1 MLGRAAGLSPTSS
14 GVHSTPILVA
24 VDGTLDGIA
33 ALARASDAAVVVARN
48 QGLKGGPA
56 MGGSA
61 SAILFALDAAGLAKT
76 TAFVTDGQLSGL
88 CLKGLT
94 VAEVAPEAAT
104 GGPIGKVRDGEII
117 RISVENRSID
127 LDVPAEELA
136 ARAGPGY
143 VNAATG
149 YLATF
154 RQDVQPMSTGGVLL
168 PLDD

>member
-1 MLGRAAGLSPTSS
+1 
-14 GVHSTPILVA
+14 
-24 VDGTLDGIA
+24 
-33 ALARASDAAVVVARN
+33 
-48 QGLKGGPA
+48 
-56 MGGSA
+56 MGGGA
-61 SAILFALDAAGLAKT
+61 SMILFALDAAGLAKT

-104 GGPIGKVRDGEII
+104 GGPIGKVRTGDTV

-127 LDVPAEELA
+127 LEVPAAEVA
-136 ARAGPGY
+136 AREGPGY

-149 YLATF
+149 YLANF

-168 PLDD
+168 PPAE